1 MDIYELRTI
10 TEKNGKEYNMR
21 AGLFASIDSVYKNL
35 SRVGKLTIVGQN
47 DNSEESVKNGIKNGE
62 KIRVILPS
70 CTDEEKGVFIDEG
83 KQDYVVYMNYVH
95 E

>member
-10 TEKNGKEYNMR
+10 TEKNGKVYNMR
-21 AGLFASIDSVYKNL
+21 AGLFASIDAVYKNL

-47 DNSEESVKNGIKNGE
+47 DNSEETVKNGIKNSAI
-62 KIRVILPS
+62 IRVILPS
-70 CTDEEKGVFIDEG
+70 CTDEKTGVFINEG